1 MFEGYV
7 ARIAGAGSTAVQ
19 DLDVWHCER
28 LAKKLQ
34 SAAALSFG
42 VMAWL

>member
-7 ARIAGAGSTAVQ
+7 TRIARLGSAAVQ

-42 VMAWL
+42 GMA

>member
-1 MFEGYV
+1 MFEVYV
-7 ARIAGAGSTAVQ
+7 ARIVRVGRATVQ

-34 SAAALSFG
+34 SGAALAFGAAACL
-42 VMAWL
+42 